1 MFCWSFKNLNRRST
15 TVKKMEEKREN
26 FLHICRAVYI
36 QPPNNCC
43 CCCCCMVIGVW
54 LVVGRN
60 TGGGKKMKKKDS
72 DDQMQLL

>member
-1 MFCWSFKNLNRRST
+1 
-15 TVKKMEEKREN
+15 
-26 FLHICRAVYI
+26 
-36 QPPNNCC
+36 
-43 CCCCCMVIGVW
+43 MVIGVW